1 MEETRVGG
9 GITDVTQRQLGMEE
23 TRVEGGITDVTQRLC
38 ERKKALRKEER
49 RTLEKSSGNERNHGG
64 RKDNGRYSK
73 AVGMEETRDEGVI
86 TDVTQLLL

>member
-1 MEETRVGG
+1 
-9 GITDVTQRQLGMEE
+9 MEE
-23 TRVEGGITDVTQRLC
+23 TRVEGGITDV
-38 ERKKALRKEER
+38 
-49 RTLEKSSGNERNHGG
+49 TLEKSSGNERNHGG